1 MRGMSELRRGDVL
14 GGCRIEEVVGRGGM
28 GIVYRAL
35 QLDLGRSVAVKVI
48 AADRAGDAE
57 FRERFVREA
66 RMAAVIDHP
75 NIVPVYATGE
85 QDGAL
90 YLVMRYVSG
99 SDLHALI
106 RREGQLPAA
115 RAAAIAAQVAAALDA
130 AHAAGLVHRDVK
142 PANVLLTGT
151 GEHEHA
157 YLGDFGL
164 MRSLDPEH
172 PITDSGGWVGTVDFA
187 SPEQLSGENADARS
201 DVYALGCVLHAAL
214 TGGPPFARGT
224 VPATMLAHL
233 NDAPPRPS
241 AAGAPR
247 EFDRVIARALA
258 KAPADRYPS
267 AGDLGRAAL
276 AAARGEAVTESER
289 TVAVGSAAAPGARA
303 RATRTRVRPMTD
315 VTALVRGR
323 DSRRDRRA
331 RRGTLAAAIGLPLAG
346 VVTVAAIM
354 LSSDRGGGA
363 AAAAARPL
371 AAGEVRAVAEA
382 FAEAYESEDA
392 RALRRLLTRDAQR
405 VLPAG
410 APVRGR
416 EAVVVAYATQFRD
429 NATQSYDF
437 EGLTA
442 TGGRAGRA
450 SSSYRVRRAGGSSIE
465 GSIVLGVVRDHGIT
479 RIALVAVTPRG

>member
-1 MRGMSELRRGDVL
+1 MSELRQGDVL
-14 GGCRIEEVVGRGGM
+14 GGCRIEEVIGRGGM

-35 QLDLGRSVAVKVI
+35 QLDLGRPVAVKVI
-48 AADRAGDAE
+48 AAERAGDAE

-90 YLVMRYVSG
+90 YLVMRYVPG

-106 RREGQLPAA
+106 RREGQLSAT

-130 AHAAGLVHRDVK
+130 AHGAGLVHRDVK
-142 PANVLLTGT
+142 PANVLLTGA

-164 MRSLDPEH
+164 MRSLDPQH

-187 SPEQLSGENADARS
+187 SPEQLSGEIADARA
-201 DVYALGCVLHAAL
+201 DVYSLGCVLHAAL
-214 TGGPPFARGT
+214 TGRPPFARGT

-233 NDAPPRPS
+233 NDPPPRPS
-241 AAGAPR
+241 AGGAPR

-276 AAARGEAVTESER
+276 AAARGESVTESER
-289 TVAVGSAAAPGARA
+289 TVAVGKAAAATPARSVA
-303 RATRTRVRPMTD
+303 RTTPTRVRATTD
-315 VTALVRGR
+315 VTALVPGR
-323 DSRRDRRA
+323 DARRGGRA
-331 RRGTLAAAIGLPLAG
+331 RRATLVAAIGLPLAG
-346 VVTVAAIM
+346 VVTVAVVM
-354 LSSDRGGGA
+354 LGSDGGGNA

-382 FAEAYESEDA
+382 FADAYESEDV
-392 RALRRLLTRDAQR
+392 RALRRLLTRDVER

-416 EAVVVAYATQFRD
+416 EAVVGAYAAQFRD
-429 NATQSYDF
+429 NATQSYDLD
-437 EGLTA
+437 GLTT

-450 SSSYRVRRAGGSSIE
+450 SSSYRVRRAGGASIE
-465 GSIVLGVVRDHGIT
+465 GAIVLGVVRDRGIT
-479 RIALVAVTPRG
+479 RIALIAVTPRS